1 MADGPPPSSYFSMP
15 FASDSHRSRT
25 QGWPK
30 NIFAFSGPWKIFGT
44 TAEWCRPISFS
55 RNAWN
60 RVLSIS
66 AEEQEVKTDPTGLV
80 LSQKLYPIRTDL
92 LKKLL
97 ALRITTK
104 YIKITCGWLYFCVT
118 APNMLSRARW
128 YQALQSL
135 FGEDNNLQV
144 EFLSKSWRGPK
155 HSCKS

>member
-66 AEEQEVKTDPTGLV
+66 AEEQEVKTDPMGLV

-104 YIKITCGWLYFCVT
+104 CIKNKVWVIVFLRNCAKYVVKSTLISSAAIIIW
-118 APNMLSRARW
+118 RR
-128 YQALQSL
+128 QQS
-135 FGEDNNLQV
+135 
-144 EFLSKSWRGPK
+144 SSWVP
-155 HSCKS
+155 